1 MFKRVAELK
10 MSYGKKL
17 IIDRLSQ
24 GSMVVSRVS
33 CTAFPCPYVYV
44 HPDRWDCML
53 GSCRGSLFE
62 SKTLGLVTLFWYSY
76 ILRRGP
82 ASLPLMNNNN
92 AKSTKSEGGEDG
104 VEDQL
109 NGM

>member
-10 MSYGKKL
+10 MSYRRNRYVVA
-17 IIDRLSQ
+17 RLD
-24 GSMVVSRVS
+24 GRLTGLVY
-33 CTAFPCPYVYV
+33 CLPCPYVYV

-82 ASLPLMNNNN
+82 ASLPLMINNNN
-92 AKSTKSEGGEDG
+92 AKSTKNERGDDG
-104 VEDQL
+104 VE
-109 NGM
+109 G